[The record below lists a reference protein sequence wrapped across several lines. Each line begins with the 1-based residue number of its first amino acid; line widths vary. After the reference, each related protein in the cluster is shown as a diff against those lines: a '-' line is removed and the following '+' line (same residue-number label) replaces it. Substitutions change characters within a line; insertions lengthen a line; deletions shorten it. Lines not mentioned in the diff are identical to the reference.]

1 LRPTPL
7 KAAAGIMAKFN
18 PFKFLQE
25 VRAEAQKVTW
35 PTRRETAI
43 TTAMV
48 FVMVAIT
55 SVFFLIADQ
64 IMRLVVT
71 FLLGIGS

>member
-1 LRPTPL
+1 
-7 KAAAGIMAKFN
+7 MAKIN
-18 PFKFLQE
+18 PFKFMQE

-48 FVMVAIT
+48 FVMVVIT
-55 SVFFLIADQ
+55 SVFFLVADQ

-71 FLLGIGS
+71 FLLGIGT

>member
-1 LRPTPL
+1 
-7 KAAAGIMAKFN
+7 MAKIN
-18 PFKFLQE
+18 PFKFMQE

-35 PTRRETAI
+35 PTRRETGI

-48 FVMVAIT
+48 FVMVALT

>member
-1 LRPTPL
+1 
-7 KAAAGIMAKFN
+7 MAKIN
-18 PFKFLQE
+18 PFKFMQE
-25 VRAEAQKVTW
+25 VRAEGQKVTW

-55 SVFFLIADQ
+55 SVFFLVADQ

-71 FLLGIGS
+71 FLLGIGT